1 MSGLAAYG
9 TVIGGA
15 VAGMLVLSAPPALTS
30 VAITNQALRRD
41 DDLPGPEQTART
53 ARRIGSAAGTI
64 AGSAASIAAVSAPGV
79 PASAPGSPPD
89 SPPSAPQPPAV
100 E

>member
-15 VAGMLVLSAPPALTS
+15 VAGMLVLSAALALTS
-30 VAITNQALRRD
+30 VAIMNQALRRD
-41 DDLPGPEQTART
+41 DDLPGA
-53 ARRIGSAAGTI
+53 I
-64 AGSAASIAAVSAPGV
+64 AGSAASIAAGSALGV
-79 PASAPGSPPD
+79 PASAPPGSPPD
-89 SPPSAPQPPAV
+89 SPPSAPQLPAV